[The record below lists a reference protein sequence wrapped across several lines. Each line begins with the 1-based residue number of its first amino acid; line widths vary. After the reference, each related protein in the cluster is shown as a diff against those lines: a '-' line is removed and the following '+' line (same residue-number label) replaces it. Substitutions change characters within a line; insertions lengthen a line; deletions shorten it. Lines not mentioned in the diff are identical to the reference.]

1 MNERRL
7 NFFVHPALSVR
18 RNGIDSQTEVN
29 CIYNLYT
36 FQNGL
41 AQCFQGFWHRF
52 KRYVFCYNRA
62 KKAPPARLMR
72 NLAGRAMELMQR
84 DHPHALRGDGSCDAP
99 RHSCARLELA
109 DAERRRRR
117 SHAERGNDPTQGRL
131 GCFRPRIAPRSGKPP
146 AGYPTHATAAPRYCS
161 APSHTGSAC
170 GTRNPAAGSVGW
182 AVRRRS

>member
-1 MNERRL
+1 MNESRL
-7 NFFVHPALSVR
+7 NFFVHPALFMR

-36 FQNGL
+36 FRNAL
-41 AQCFQGFWHRF
+41 AQCFQGFGQGF

-72 NLAGRAMELMQR
+72 NLAGRAMELIET
-84 DHPHALRGDGSCDAP
+84 AAP
-99 RHSCARLELA
+99 VGARLC
-109 DAERRRRR
+109 
-117 SHAERGNDPTQGRL
+117 
-131 GCFRPRIAPRSGKPP
+131 CFRQRIAPRSGKPP

-170 GTRNPAAGSVGW
+170 GTRSQAAGSAGW